1 VNYAPEHPAYYSP
14 DEISDKNVR
23 FLMSEIIREQ
33 ILNQFSKEIP
43 YSSEVDITDYKETKK
58 IDKIYATVFLERD
71 SQKAIVL
78 GKGGSAIKKLGTE
91 ARKKMELFLEKKVF
105 LSLTVKVR
113 KDWRKDDL
121 QLKRFGYLK
130 K

>member
-1 VNYAPEHPAYYSP
+1 
-14 DEISDKNVR
+14 
-23 FLMSEIIREQ
+23 MSEIIREQ